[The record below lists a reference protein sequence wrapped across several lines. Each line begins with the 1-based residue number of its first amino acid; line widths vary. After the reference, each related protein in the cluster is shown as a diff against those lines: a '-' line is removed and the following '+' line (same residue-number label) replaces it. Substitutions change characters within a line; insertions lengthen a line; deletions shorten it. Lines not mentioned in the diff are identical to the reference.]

1 MPLQIVRNDI
11 TKMKVD
17 AIVNAA
23 NESLLGGGGVDGCF
37 IVPLDRSC
45 WQNMKRSMAAALRN
59 RNYLV
64 LESAVWYYMLVLFTM
79 GEIICSL
86 RWMRSR

>member
-1 MPLQIVRNDI
+1 MVGRIYHVGLTVSD
-11 TKMKVD
+11 
-17 AIVNAA
+17 
-23 NESLLGGGGVDGCF
+23 
-37 IVPLDRSC
+37 LDRSIAFYRD
-45 WQNMKRSMAAALRN
+45 MKRSMAAALRN

-86 RWMRSR
+86 RWMR